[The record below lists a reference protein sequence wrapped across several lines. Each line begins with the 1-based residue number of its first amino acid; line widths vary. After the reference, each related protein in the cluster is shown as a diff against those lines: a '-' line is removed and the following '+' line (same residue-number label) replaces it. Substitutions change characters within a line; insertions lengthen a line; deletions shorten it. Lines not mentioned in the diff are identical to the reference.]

1 MARIPLPTPETL
13 TPEQRRVYDA
23 VVAGPRGA
31 LRGPLRAALH
41 RPELADKWQQLG
53 ELLRYRTSL
62 PPHLSELAIL
72 VTARHCDCQL
82 EWLIHAEMARKA
94 GLAESII
101 EAIRTRRPIDTL
113 DQAERDVFA
122 YAEEL
127 NRANTVS
134 DAIHRQVR
142 ERFGTVGVVEL
153 TALIGYYTMVAM
165 TLNAHEIPLPDG
177 VPNLNGSEPAA
188 CDACC
193 VSPCQKPF
201 QSSAAYGL
209 ATGNAAS
216 AARSPAARRLPA
228 RLGELPA
235 ASQTNAT
242 SRQRSV
248 IPPVYFVAEARPM
261 PTPATR

>member
-13 TPEQRRVYDA
+13 TLEQRRVYDA

-62 PPHLSELAIL
+62 PPGLSELAIL

-101 EAIRTRRPIDTL
+101 EAIRTRRPIDTV
-113 DQAERDVFA
+113 DQAERDVYA

-134 DAIHRQVR
+134 DEIHRQVR

-165 TLNAHEIPLPDG
+165 TLNAHDIPLPDG
-177 VPNLNGSEPAA
+177 VAPP
-188 CDACC
+188 
-193 VSPCQKPF
+193 
-201 QSSAAYGL
+201 L
-209 ATGNAAS
+209 A
-216 AARSPAARRLPA
+216 P
-228 RLGELPA
+228 
-235 ASQTNAT
+235 
-242 SRQRSV
+242 
-248 IPPVYFVAEARPM
+248 
-261 PTPATR
+261 